1 MALPQGSRV
10 HLNPDGQTWTP
21 DWLSVSDERDLL
33 PYRALQ
39 MAIQVLEGP
48 VTRAQVAQAVAAV
61 GGELLCWSA
70 QPKTRPTVL
79 PAPLVGSGVAEY
91 GSLTGYL
98 RGTPEARQAIRTALG
113 TRLQPL
119 DSPLLAPPL
128 GANPGLVGTAFDY
141 AFRFLLEGLH
151 PHLLAIKGGLI
162 ARLAALDLDRA
173 RTLTAI
179 DAAEATL
186 QEVASGLPFEARHA
200 HAAVVLASYDV
211 VARTGRF
218 GELAG
223 RVPREARQDV
233 LALAQAVPQNQ
244 FHAQVQL
251 ILNPQFH
258 AAGRVGGADADV
270 MLDDLLLEV
279 KATRQLHLDGTY
291 LQQLTGYL
299 VLDRLAGTVGSTTP
313 IRRLGVYYARHGV
326 LQVLPVKDLYR
337 PGLLPQLVSWFDE
350 SLPRG

>member
-1 MALPQGSRV
+1 MVLPHGSRV
-10 HLNPDGQTWTP
+10 HLSPEDQTWTP
-21 DWLSVSDERDLL
+21 DWLSVTDERDLV

-39 MAIQVLEGP
+39 AAVQVLQGS
-48 VTRAQVAQAVAAV
+48 VTRDQVAQAVAAV
-61 GGELLCWSA
+61 GGELLRCSA
-70 QPKTRPTVL
+70 LPKTRPTAL
-79 PAPLVGSGVAEY
+79 PAPLARPRVPEY
-91 GSLTGYL
+91 GSLTAYL
-98 RGTPEARQAIRTALG
+98 RGTPEARQAIRTALSA
-113 TRLQPL
+113 RLQPP

-141 AFRFLLEGLH
+141 AFRFLIQGLH
-151 PHLLAIKGGLI
+151 PQLLAIKGGLV
-162 ARLAALDLDRA
+162 ARLAALDLDRDH
-173 RTLTAI
+173 TLAAI

-186 QEVASGLPFEARHA
+186 QEVACGLPFEARHA
-200 HAAVVLASYDV
+200 HAAVVLASYEV
-211 VARTGRF
+211 VARTGRY
-218 GELAG
+218 GDLAG
-223 RVPREARQDV
+223 VVPREARQDV
-233 LALAQAVPQNQ
+233 LALVQAVPQDQ
-244 FHAQVQL
+244 FHAQGQL

-270 MLDDLLLEV
+270 MIDDLLLEV
-279 KATRQLHLDGTY
+279 KATRHLHLDGTY